1 MSTQTP
7 THGGAVVPS
16 PSTPSARQV
25 RRWLSVAFLVF
36 LGLDAAFW
44 FLADFGSFVPAC
56 DGPLVE
62 RALFT
67 GLTACG
73 PFAMVINGHFSNLVA
88 SRSGSSS
95 ASQSRGFESHDS
107 SASPPNQP
115 LQPTGRGAAR
125 FPPGASRAAAR

>member
-1 MSTQTP
+1 
-7 THGGAVVPS
+7 
-16 PSTPSARQV
+16 
-25 RRWLSVAFLVF
+25 LVF

-88 SRSGSSS
+88 SLVVSCGLCGGLVALALHRRESLLALVGGYCGI
-95 ASQSRGFESHDS
+95 ALWFFFGF
-107 SASPPNQP
+107 AVAG
-115 LQPTGRGAAR
+115 LRIT
-125 FPPGASRAAAR
+125 